1 MYDLAILGGTLV
13 DGTGSEPFSGD
24 IGISQGRITAVG
36 KLDGP
41 AARTIDAAGA
51 IVTPGFVDL
60 HTHYAVHV
68 RWD

>member
-24 IGISQGRITAVG
+24 IGISKGRITAVG

-41 AARTIDAAGA
+41 AEIGRA
-51 IVTPGFVDL
+51 
-60 HTHYAVHV
+60 HV
-68 RWD
+68 